1 MNVGR
6 VAVSFA
12 GKFSGQEAAGYSCPM
27 LFSSGVMPKLNTLDY
42 PLLAELNRLRQLA
55 PKLRS
60 ERR

>member
-1 MNVGR
+1 